1 MKKNKLGKP
10 VYQGEGALRVR
21 FHGFYEAG
29 NQTSDVVP
37 KFAVSLIESGEN
49 INHLKYVKRLD
60 SSTYDIHI
68 RGGNIVPPLEDG
80 SRPVDVVTK
89 SGISNSLEGL
99 FLNGALPE
107 VINLVR
113 PNKDKWYWIT
123 HVKE

>member
-10 VYQGEGALRVR
+10 VYQVEGALRAR
-21 FHGFYEAG
+21 FHGFDESG
-29 NQTSDVVP
+29 TQTADAVP
-37 KFAVSLIESGEN
+37 RFAVSLIESGEN
-49 INHLKYVKRLD
+49 TNHIKYVKRPD
-60 SSTYDIHI
+60 SRTYDIHVR
-68 RGGNIVPPLEDG
+68 RGDIVPALEDG

-99 FLNGALPE
+99 FFNGALPE

-113 PNKDKWYWIT
+113 PNKDKWYWVT